1 MSRDR
6 NNKALLAIACA
17 VVMAVSVTSTSA
29 RVIGEDGRRAVSQ
42 EEQQRYSAIGIV
54 MVTDGQRVFGGTG
67 TLINDQ
73 VTVLTAFH
81 NVFHDGRTGPIGQV
95 QAPMRMMHFLV
106 GNRLTEYQVK
116 SIRPFDRNYDGLVL
130 PDENDLAV
138 LTLLTPVVGVEP
150 LALRALGPEDDGREL
165 GAVTLVAYDGLKKKM
180 QECGFRER
188 AGPYPSS
195 ADVLVHDCDSEGNA
209 SGAPFLDTSGAVVA
223 IHLGGSAR
231 GVTAPGRPFNARYNF
246 NIARRITSDVLQFVD
261 KNGLP
266 R

>member
-6 NNKALLAIACA
+6 NNKALLAFACA
-17 VVMAVSVTSTSA
+17 VAMAASVSSTSA

-42 EEQQRYSAIGIV
+42 EEQKRYSAVGIV

-67 TLINDQ
+67 TLINDR

-116 SIRPFDRNYDGLVL
+116 SIRPFNRNYDGLVL

-150 LALRALGPEDDGREL
+150 LSLTALGPEDDGREL

-180 QECGFRER
+180 QECMFRER

-209 SGAPFLDTSGAVVA
+209 SGAPFLDTNGAVVA

-246 NIARRITSDVLQFVD
+246 NIARRITSDVLEFVD
-261 KNGLP
+261 KNAFP